1 MRHREL
7 MLFYEYFLSRI
18 NKLENDYIV
27 INNNMRRKS
36 YKYCDPVDFLDLMIL
51 KNELD
56 YTIQIYYEL
65 KMLFNL

>member
-7 MLFYEYFLSRI
+7 LLFYEYFLNRI

-36 YKYCDPVDFLDLMIL
+36 YKYCDPVDFLELMIL